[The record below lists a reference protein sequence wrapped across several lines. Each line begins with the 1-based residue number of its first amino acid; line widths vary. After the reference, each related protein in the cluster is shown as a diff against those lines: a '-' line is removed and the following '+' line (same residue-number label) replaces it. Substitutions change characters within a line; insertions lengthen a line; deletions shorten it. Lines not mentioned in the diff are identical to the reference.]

1 MKSFAFDTEA
11 QGGSEQLSSRL
22 SVRWATWLALIPL
35 LLLRTGSPQST
46 APANTQQPS
55 GLPDFS
61 YTQGWL
67 GADDAYSIPLGANK
81 SLWLFGDTF
90 VGNKTTEQRSQA
102 KTMARNSIGISV
114 CTSDE
119 NCTMRYFW
127 RNPDAPKPRSFFDT
141 GTDDLWYWP
150 LDGFVQG
157 KTLYVSLLAVRNKPG
172 ATSNDAFGFEI
183 AGTKLAIVKDV
194 HGSPEKWHPVVQDL
208 SDEHLWIGVSI
219 VRDGDYLIWY
229 TQVNGG
235 AGHGY
240 MTALRTPTK
249 EKPTS
254 SSAWQYLKQDGQW
267 APGLPR
273 GDAARLIDQ
282 PISEMSVRFHPT
294 TRKWVAL
301 STGPE
306 FPSPR
311 AVARLAD
318 SPIGPWSAPQTIFEF
333 PEMKVA
339 TPGYDKDT
347 FCYAVKEHVE
357 FSESKIALTYA
368 CNSMVVAKAI
378 ANMQIYRPKTVV
390 LDLPK

>member
-1 MKSFAFDTEA
+1 LKSFAFDTEA
-11 QGGSEQLSSRL
+11 RGGSEQLSIRV
-22 SVRWATWLALIPL
+22 SVLRATWLALIPL

-46 APANTQQPS
+46 APANTQQSS

-67 GADDAYSIPLGANK
+67 GADDAYSVPLGAHK

-90 VGNKTTEQRSQA
+90 VGSKTTEQRSQA
-102 KTMARNSIGISV
+102 KVMARNSIGISV
-114 CTSDE
+114 CAQDK

-127 RNPDAPKPRSFFDT
+127 RNPDGPKPRSFFDT

-150 LDGFVQG
+150 LDGFVHG

-183 AGTKLAIVKDV
+183 AGTKLAIVKDIRV
-194 HGSPEKWHPVVQDL
+194 SPEKWLPVVQDL

-219 VRDGDYLIWY
+219 VRDGGYLIWY
-229 TQVNGG
+229 TQVSGG
-235 AGHGY
+235 EGRGY
-240 MTALRTPTK
+240 MTALRTPVK

-254 SSAWQYLKQDGQW
+254 ASAWQYLKQDGQW
-267 APGLPR
+267 VPGLPR
-273 GDAARLIDQ
+273 DDAARLIDQ
-282 PISEMSVRFHPT
+282 PISEMSVRFH
-294 TRKWVAL
+294 RAIHKWVAL

-318 SPIGPWSAPQTIFEF
+318 SAIGPWSAPQTIFEF
-333 PEMKVA
+333 PETKVA
-339 TPGYDKDT
+339 LAGYDKDT

-357 FSESKIALTYA
+357 FTESKIALTYA

-378 ANMQIYRPKTVV
+378 ANMQIYRPRTIV